1 MLLLAPGYSFLFG
14 PLDVTAQLLPKQD
27 APLPDKRHSR
37 FSEVSV
43 PDLAPYIFGARALD
57 RSAITRCLED
67 GCF

>member
-1 MLLLAPGYSFLFG
+1 MLLLTPGYSFLPG
-14 PLDVTAQLLPKQD
+14 PLDFTAQLLPWQN

-43 PDLAPYIFGARALD
+43 PDLAPYIFGARVLD
-57 RSAITRCLED
+57 WSAITRCLED

>member
-27 APLPDKRHSR
+27 APLPDKWHSH
-37 FSEVSV
+37 FSGVSV
-43 PDLAPYIFGARALD
+43 PDLAPYIFEARVLGW
-57 RSAITRCLED
+57 SAITRCLED